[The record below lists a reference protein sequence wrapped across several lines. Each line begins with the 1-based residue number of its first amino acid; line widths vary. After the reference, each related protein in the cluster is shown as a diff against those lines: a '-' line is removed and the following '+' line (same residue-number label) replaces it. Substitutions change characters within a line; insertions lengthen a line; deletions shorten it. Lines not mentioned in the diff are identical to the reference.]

1 MPQQRSQIVTPLRR
15 ACLAAALI
23 LAPALVHAGQL
34 LQRRQFQFTGQVPYD
49 CAPLLK
55 RASQAGSLRSV
66 PLTMPRVV
74 PSGSLGEVDV
84 ALLAEPMGLD
94 GRSVV
99 MSCLVR

>member
-1 MPQQRSQIVTPLRR
+1 MVILPV
-15 ACLAAALI
+15 LAE
-23 LAPALVHAGQL
+23 AGPL

-55 RASQAGSLRSV
+55 RASQGGLVRRLPMAA
-66 PLTMPRVV
+66 PRIV
-74 PSGSLGEVDV
+74 PSSSFGEVDV
-84 ALLAEPMGLD
+84 ALLAEPVGFD

>member
-1 MPQQRSQIVTPLRR
+1 MVTL
-15 ACLAAALI
+15 
-23 LAPALVHAGQL
+23 PALAEAGPL

-55 RASQAGSLRSV
+55 RASGPGSLRTLELAAPRIFPSV
-66 PLTMPRVV
+66 
-74 PSGSLGEVDV
+74 SFGEVDV
-84 ALLAEPMGLD
+84 ALLAEPVGFD

>member
-1 MPQQRSQIVTPLRR
+1 ML
-15 ACLAAALI
+15 
-23 LAPALVHAGQL
+23 PALGAAGPL

-55 RASQAGSLRSV
+55 RASGPASLRRL
-66 PLTMPRVV
+66 PLAMPRIV
-74 PSGSLGEVDV
+74 PSGPFGEVDV
-84 ALLAEPMGLD
+84 ALLAEPVGFD